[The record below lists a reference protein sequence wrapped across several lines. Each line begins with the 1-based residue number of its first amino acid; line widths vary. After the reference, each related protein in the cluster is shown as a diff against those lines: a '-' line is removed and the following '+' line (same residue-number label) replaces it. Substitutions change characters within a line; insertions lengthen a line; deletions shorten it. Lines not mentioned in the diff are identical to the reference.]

1 MAMNMR
7 ERIRYTR
14 TNYKLSLE
22 QVAKELGVTK
32 NYLSQIE
39 NNKVVATEDKL
50 LEILNAVYKVGERER
65 KKQEELTTID
75 RVINYMQENR
85 RYIDKDTFLER
96 LKEVWKLK

>member
-1 MAMNMR
+1 MAMTIR
-7 ERIRYTR
+7 ERIRRTR
-14 TNYKLSLE
+14 TDYNLSLE
-22 QVAKELGVTK
+22 QVGKELGVTK

-50 LEILNAVYKVGERER
+50 IDILNAIYRVGEREK

-75 RVINYMQENR
+75 KVINYLIENR

-96 LKEVWKLK
+96 LQEVWKLK

>member
-1 MAMNMR
+1 MSMTMR
-7 ERIRYTR
+7 ERIRRTR
-14 TNYKLSLE
+14 TDYNLSLE
-22 QVAKELGVTK
+22 QVGKELGVTK

-39 NNKVVATEDKL
+39 NNKVVATDDKL

-75 RVINYMQENR
+75 RLINYLIENR

-96 LKEVWKLK
+96 LQEVWKLK

>member
-1 MAMNMR
+1 MAMTMR
-7 ERIRYTR
+7 ERIRRTR
-14 TNYKLSLE
+14 TDYNLSLE
-22 QVAKELGVTK
+22 QVGKELGVTK

-50 LEILNAVYKVGERER
+50 IDILNAIYRVGEREK

-75 RVINYMQENR
+75 KVINYLIENR

-96 LKEVWKLK
+96 LQEVWKLK

>member
-1 MAMNMR
+1 MAMTMR

-14 TNYKLSLE
+14 TNYGLSLE
-22 QVAKELGVTK
+22 QVGKELGVTR

-85 RYIDKDTFLER
+85 KYIDKDTFLER
-96 LKEVWKLK
+96 LQEVWKLK

>member
-1 MAMNMR
+1 MAMTIR
-7 ERIRYTR
+7 ERIRRTR
-14 TNYKLSLE
+14 TDYNLSLE
-22 QVAKELGVTK
+22 QVGKELGVTK

-50 LEILNAVYKVGERER
+50 IDILNAVYKVGERER

-75 RVINYMQENR
+75 RVINYLIENR

-96 LKEVWKLK
+96 LQEVWKLK

>member
-1 MAMNMR
+1 MAMTMR
-7 ERIRYTR
+7 ARIRRTR
-14 TNYKLSLE
+14 TDYNLSLE
-22 QVAKELGVTK
+22 QVGKELGVTK

-39 NNKVVATEDKL
+39 NNKVVATDDKL

-75 RVINYMQENR
+75 RLINYLIENR

-96 LKEVWKLK
+96 LQEVWKLK

>member
-1 MAMNMR
+1 MSMTMR
-7 ERIRYTR
+7 ERIRRTR
-14 TNYKLSLE
+14 TDYGLSLE
-22 QVAKELGVTK
+22 QVGKELGVTK

-50 LEILNAVYKVGERER
+50 IDILNVVYKVGERER

-75 RVINYMQENR
+75 RVINYLIENR

-96 LKEVWKLK
+96 LQEVWKLK

>member
-1 MAMNMR
+1 MAMTMR

-22 QVAKELGVTK
+22 QVAKELGVTR

-39 NNKVVATEDKL
+39 NNKVVATDDKL
-50 LEILNAVYKVGERER
+50 LEILNAIYKLGERER
-65 KKQEELTTID
+65 KKQEELTIID
-75 RVINYMQENR
+75 KVINYIQENR

-96 LKEVWKLK
+96 LQEVWKLK

>member
-1 MAMNMR
+1 MAMTMR
-7 ERIRYTR
+7 ERIRRTR
-14 TNYKLSLE
+14 TDYNLSLE
-22 QVAKELGVTK
+22 QVGKELGVTK

-50 LEILNAVYKVGERER
+50 IDILNAIYRVGEREK

-75 RVINYMQENR
+75 RVINYIQENR

-96 LKEVWKLK
+96 LQEVWKLK

>member
-1 MAMNMR
+1 MAMTMR
-7 ERIRYTR
+7 ERIRRTR
-14 TNYKLSLE
+14 TDYKLSLE
-22 QVAKELGVTK
+22 RVAKELGVTK

-65 KKQEELTTID
+65 KKQEQLTTID
-75 RVINYMQENR
+75 KVINYIQENR

-96 LKEVWKLK
+96 LQEVWKLK